1 MKCILFYLI
10 EDRSLVVKGQRYIW
24 LVEENVAI
32 ERFFN
37 SYINDIFKIGNKG
50 KLYGKLCM

>member
-24 LVEENVAI
+24 LIEENVAI

-37 SYINDIFKIGNKG
+37 SYINDIFKFGNKG
-50 KLYGKLCM
+50 KLYGNLCM